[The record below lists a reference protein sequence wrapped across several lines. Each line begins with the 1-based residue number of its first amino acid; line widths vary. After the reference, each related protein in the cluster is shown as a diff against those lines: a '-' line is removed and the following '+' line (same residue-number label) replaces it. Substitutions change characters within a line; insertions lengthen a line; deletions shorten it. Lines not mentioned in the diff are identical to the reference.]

1 MDQSKKTMRH
11 FYCRD
16 VLWET
21 FEQMANDFDCSI
33 DYLINEAMRYYAR
46 SKNYQS
52 PATSGM
58 AAGTPGGEGG
68 GRERP
73 GAATSPPPNTQP
85 PRGRAAPTTSPP
97 QATGPMTPRR
107 PPGPTPAVTPQA
119 IGARPAPPTGNYGG
133 GGGGGYP
140 AGGGGYAQ
148 PAAGYNAPAGG
159 YAAPAAA
166 PAVMPAAAGSTL
178 FLIYNGQRYPVNK
191 DQFIIGRGSKTSD
204 LAIKDGNISRKHA
217 AVIRRNGTYYIKDLG
232 STNGIDYKGMR
243 IDNKRIDEGDVFHLC
258 DYELRFTYR
267 PE

>member
-16 VLWET
+16 VLWDT

-33 DYLINEAMRYYAR
+33 DYLINEAMRHYAR
-46 SKNYQS
+46 SKNYAGQQA
-52 PATSGM
+52 PAPRHATGAG
-58 AAGTPGGEGG
+58 AAPGGGS
-68 GRERP
+68 GRR
-73 GAATSPPPNTQP
+73 PPPP
-85 PRGRAAPTTSPP
+85 PSGPVAGGYSARRTVQHTGHRDAAPARRAPTT
-97 QATGPMTPRR
+97 QR
-107 PPGPTPAVTPQA
+107 PPVEV
-119 IGARPAPPTGNYGG
+119 
-133 GGGGGYP
+133 
-140 AGGGGYAQ
+140 
-148 PAAGYNAPAGG
+148 
-159 YAAPAAA
+159 AAPAAS
-166 PAVMPAAAGSTL
+166 STL
-178 FLIYNGQRYPVNK
+178 ILIFNNQRIPIEK

-267 PE
+267 S